1 MVVNSPLRS
10 TDSMPHA
17 VSGVARAKLDKVV
30 CHKVPASRVRAKVD
44 GVVCLKVPA
53 SRVRHKVD
61 RVKVNRVRVAQVR
74 AMALEKAKAT
84 RPAVGK
90 VTPLET
96 SAHGAAWVKEQRG
109 KAKVPVP
116 KAKGKVPVPKAKGKV
131 TPLETSAHAAAW
143 AKAKGLVP
151 KAKAKGLVPKAKA
164 KGLVPKA
171 KAKGLVPKA
180 KGKVTPLE
188 TSAHA
193 GEFGTRA
200 SVDRPPLLHSPD
212 HS

>member
-84 RPAVGK
+84 RPAVGSHK
-90 VTPLET
+90 VATD
-96 SAHGAAWVKEQRG
+96 
-109 KAKVPVP
+109 
-116 KAKGKVPVPKAKGKV
+116 
-131 TPLETSAHAAAW
+131 
-143 AKAKGLVP
+143 
-151 KAKAKGLVPKAKA
+151 
-164 KGLVPKA
+164 
-171 KAKGLVPKA
+171 LVPKA

>member
-1 MVVNSPLRS
+1 
-10 TDSMPHA
+10 
-17 VSGVARAKLDKVV
+17 
-30 CHKVPASRVRAKVD
+30 
-44 GVVCLKVPA
+44 
-53 SRVRHKVD
+53 
-61 RVKVNRVRVAQVR
+61 
-74 AMALEKAKAT
+74 
-84 RPAVGK
+84 
-90 VTPLET
+90 
-96 SAHGAAWVKEQRG
+96 
-109 KAKVPVP
+109 
-116 KAKGKVPVPKAKGKV
+116 VPKAKGKV

-143 AKAKGLVP
+143 AKAK
-151 KAKAKGLVPKAKA
+151 A
-164 KGLVPKA
+164 LVPKA